1 MDGQDAIVFC
11 VHDKQ
16 TGVVGYTWY
25 IESHRTSFYIK
36 STMKALQTVK
46 VSVHGPDPNHIG
58 KQHFRLDWTSPK
70 EAQKAINAGGGWMQS
85 GQTLPFVFAGR
96 PVNRRTVHLARFSFE
111 FNMFRK
117 GVQRGPDPVTMPKAT
132 LHGRIDAPP
141 EGRVTHVELYLS
153 RVRPFWRNSKEL
165 EIRAANAGIGPLI
178 NEAGMFLTAIID
190 RKDAATAQRDPFGD
204 VSEGLPAGQLTR
216 GVAAGVDQWGL
227 LWICEKMMP
236 RSKLTSTTPPP
247 RPPLMDGNST

>member
-1 MDGQDAIVFC
+1 MDGQNAFVFC

-58 KQHFRLDWTSPK
+58 KQHFRLDWTNPK
-70 EAQKAINAGGGWMQS
+70 EAQKAINAGGGWFAD
-85 GQTLPFVFAGR
+85 GAPLPFEFKGR
-96 PVNRRTVHLARFSFE
+96 PVNKRTVHLARFSFE
-111 FNMFRK
+111 SNMFRK
-117 GVQRGPDPVTMPKAT
+117 GMQRGPDPVTMSKAT

-141 EGRVTHVELYLS
+141 DGRVTHVELYLS

-165 EIRAANAGIGPLI
+165 EIRAANAGIGPLT
-178 NEAGMFLTAIID
+178 NDAGMFLTGIVD
-190 RKDAATAQRDPFGD
+190 RLDAATAQRDPFGD
-204 VSEGLPAGQLTR
+204 VSEGLPSDQLTR
-216 GVAAGVDQWGL
+216 GVAAAVDQTGL

-236 RSKLTSTTPPP
+236 RSKVKSTPPPP
-247 RPPLMDGNST
+247 RPPLTAANPT